1 MGKKKICFPNGSEG
15 SSPFRST
22 KQKKHNMIQLPG
34 PPSDKPSQELVVKN
48 EQGETKPVLTPEQL
62 KELAQND
69 KNKFF
74 IKNKYE
80 K

>member
-1 MGKKKICFPNGSEG
+1 
-15 SSPFRST
+15 
-22 KQKKHNMIQLPG
+22 MIQLPG

-48 EQGETKPVLTPEQL
+48 EQGETKPVLTQEQL

-80 K
+80 E

>member
-1 MGKKKICFPNGSEG
+1 
-15 SSPFRST
+15 
-22 KQKKHNMIQLPG
+22 MIQLPG

-48 EQGETKPVLTPEQL
+48 EQGIVQPVLTQEQL